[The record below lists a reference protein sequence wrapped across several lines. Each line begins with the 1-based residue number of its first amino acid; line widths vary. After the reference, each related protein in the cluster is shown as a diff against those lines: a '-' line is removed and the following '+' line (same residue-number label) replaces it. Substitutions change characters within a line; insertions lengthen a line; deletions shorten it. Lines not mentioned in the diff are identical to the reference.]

1 LNGSTPKDSGPN
13 DLGAVDS
20 FMQINSNT
28 VAVVTGAASGIGRAL
43 AQHLA
48 AKGAALALA
57 DVNEAGL
64 EETRASLSGVKTSL
78 HIVNVADA
86 SRVATFA
93 QEVLEQHGRANL
105 LFNNAGVAL
114 GGRFSEVTL
123 EDMQWLINI
132 NFWGVVHGCQAFM
145 PILQKEPFAHIVN
158 TSSVFGIFAP
168 PGQTAY
174 AAAKFAVR
182 GFSESLRHELEGS
195 SVKLSVVHPG
205 GIKTNIARNARF
217 GANAKVERLEQ
228 GLKNLEKS
236 FITTPEAAAERI
248 VRGVERNEPRI
259 LVGRDAVQV
268 DWIQRLFPSTYWSVL
283 KKVLR

>member
-1 LNGSTPKDSGPN
+1 
-13 DLGAVDS
+13 
-20 FMQINSNT
+20 MQINSNT

-48 AKGAALALA
+48 SKGASLALA

-123 EDMQWLINI
+123 EDMHWLFDI

-145 PILQKEPFAHIVN
+145 PILKKEPFAHIVN

-174 AAAKFAVR
+174 GAAKFAVR
-182 GFSESLRHELEGS
+182 GFSESLRHELES
-195 SVKLSVVHPG
+195 SSIRLSVVHPG
-205 GIKTNIARNARF
+205 GIKTAIARNARF
-217 GANAKVERLEQ
+217 GTNANAQRLEQ
-228 GLKNLEKS
+228 GLKNLEKG

-259 LVGRDAVQV
+259 LIGKDAVQV
-268 DWIQRLFPSTYWSVL
+268 DWIQRFFPSTYWGVL

>member
-1 LNGSTPKDSGPN
+1 
-13 DLGAVDS
+13 
-20 FMQINSNT
+20 MQIDSNT

-48 AKGAALALA
+48 SKGASLALA

-64 EETRASLSGVKTSL
+64 EETRASLSAVKTSL

-86 SRVATFA
+86 NRVATFA

-123 EDMQWLINI
+123 EDMHWLFDI

-145 PILQKEPFAHIVN
+145 PILKKEPFAHIVN
-158 TSSVFGIFAP
+158 TSSIFGIFAP

-174 AAAKFAVR
+174 GAAKFAVR
-182 GFSESLRHELEGS
+182 GFSESLRHELERS
-195 SVKLSVVHPG
+195 NINLSVVHPG
-205 GIKTNIARNARF
+205 GIKTAIARNARI
-217 GANAKVERLEQ
+217 GTNARADKLEQ
-228 GLKNLEKS
+228 ALKNLEKG
-236 FITTPEAAAERI
+236 FITTSEAAADRI
-248 VRGVERNEPRI
+248 VRGVERNERRI
-259 LVGRDAVQV
+259 LVGPDAVRI
-268 DWIQRLFPSTYWSVL
+268 DWVQRLFPSTYWDVL
-283 KKVLR
+283 KKFMG

>member
-1 LNGSTPKDSGPN
+1 
-13 DLGAVDS
+13 
-20 FMQINSNT
+20 MQINSNT

-48 AKGAALALA
+48 TKGAALALA

-86 SRVATFA
+86 NRVSTFA

-123 EDMQWLINI
+123 EDMHWLINI
-132 NFWGVVHGCQAFM
+132 NFWGVVHGCQSFM
-145 PILQKEPFAHIVN
+145 PILKKEPVAHIVN

-174 AAAKFAVR
+174 SAAKFAVR

-205 GIKTNIARNARF
+205 GIKTAIARNARV
-217 GANAKVERLEQ
+217 GANVTTRADRLERE
-228 GLKNLEKS
+228 LKNLEKS

-248 VRGVERNEPRI
+248 VRGVERDEPRI
-259 LVGRDAVQV
+259 LIGRDAVQI
-268 DWIQRLFPSTYWSVL
+268 DWIQRLFPSTYWGVL

>member
-1 LNGSTPKDSGPN
+1 
-13 DLGAVDS
+13 
-20 FMQINSNT
+20 MQINSNT

-48 AKGAALALA
+48 TKGASLALA
-57 DVNEAGL
+57 DINETEL
-64 EETRASLSGVKTSL
+64 EKTRASLSAVKTSL
-78 HIVNVADA
+78 HVVNVADA
-86 SRVATFA
+86 ARVATFA
-93 QEVLEQHGRANL
+93 EEVLEQHGRANL

-123 EDMQWLINI
+123 EDMQWLFNI

-145 PILQKEPFAHIVN
+145 PILKKEPLAHIVN
-158 TSSVFGIFAP
+158 TSSIFGIFAP

-174 AAAKFAVR
+174 SAAKFAVR

-205 GIKTNIARNARF
+205 GIKTNIARSARIGTNVNAR
-217 GANAKVERLEQ
+217 ADRLERE
-228 GLKNLEKS
+228 LKNLEKS
-236 FITTPEAAAERI
+236 FITTSEAAAERI
-248 VRGVERNEPRI
+248 VRGVERDEPRI
-259 LVGRDAVQV
+259 LVGRDAVQI
-268 DWIQRLFPSTYWSVL
+268 DWIQRLFPSGYWGVL

>member
-1 LNGSTPKDSGPN
+1 MNSGQKFGRVILNGSTPKDSS
-13 DLGAVDS
+13 AVDS

-28 VAVVTGAASGIGRAL
+28 VAVVTGAASGIGRAR

-48 AKGAALALA
+48 SKGASLALA

-64 EETRASLSGVKTSL
+64 EETRASLFGVKTSL

-114 GGRFSEVTL
+114 GGRFSEITL
-123 EDMQWLINI
+123 EDMQWLFNI

-145 PILQKEPFAHIVN
+145 PILQKEPVAHIIN

-228 GLKNLEKS
+228 GLKNLEKG
-236 FITTPEAAAERI
+236 FITTLEAAA
-248 VRGVERNEPRI
+248 
-259 LVGRDAVQV
+259 
-268 DWIQRLFPSTYWSVL
+268 
-283 KKVLR
+283 

>member
-1 LNGSTPKDSGPN
+1 
-13 DLGAVDS
+13 
-20 FMQINSNT
+20 MQINSNT

-48 AKGAALALA
+48 AKGASLALA

-64 EETRASLSGVKTSL
+64 EETRSSLSGVKTSL

-123 EDMQWLINI
+123 EDMQWLIDI

-145 PILQKEPFAHIVN
+145 PILKKEPVAHIVN

-248 VRGVERNEPRI
+248 VRGVERDEARI

-268 DWIQRLFPSTYWSVL
+268 DWIQRFFPSMYWSVL

>member
-1 LNGSTPKDSGPN
+1 
-13 DLGAVDS
+13 
-20 FMQINSNT
+20 MQINSNT

-48 AKGAALALA
+48 TKGAALALA

-64 EETRASLSGVKTSL
+64 EETRASLSSVKTSL
-78 HIVNVADA
+78 HVVNVADA
-86 SRVATFA
+86 ARVAGFA
-93 QEVLEQHGRANL
+93 QEVLEQHGRVNL

-123 EDMQWLINI
+123 EDMHWLFDI

-145 PILQKEPFAHIVN
+145 PILKKEPVAHIVN
-158 TSSVFGIFAP
+158 TSSIFGIFAP
-168 PGQTAY
+168 PGQTTY
-174 AAAKFAVR
+174 GAAKFAVR
-182 GFSESLRHELEGS
+182 GFSESLRHELES
-195 SVKLSVVHPG
+195 SSIRLSLVHPG
-205 GIKTNIARNARF
+205 GIKTAIARNARF
-217 GANAKVERLEQ
+217 GTNANADRLEQ

-248 VRGVERNEPRI
+248 VRGVERDEKRI

-268 DWIQRLFPSTYWSVL
+268 DWIQRLFPSTYWGVL

>member
-1 LNGSTPKDSGPN
+1 
-13 DLGAVDS
+13 
-20 FMQINSNT
+20 MQINSST

-48 AKGAALALA
+48 NKGAALALA

-114 GGRFSEVTL
+114 GGRFSEITL
-123 EDMQWLINI
+123 EDMQWLFNI

-145 PILQKEPFAHIVN
+145 PILQMEPFAHIVN

-168 PGQTAY
+168 PGQAAY
-174 AAAKFAVR
+174 SAAKFAVR
-182 GFSESLRHELEGS
+182 GFSESLRHELDGS
-195 SVKLSVVHPG
+195 SIKLSVVHPG
-205 GIKTNIARNARF
+205 GIQTNIARNARV
-217 GANAKVERLEQ
+217 GANVATRADRLERE
-228 GLKNLEKS
+228 LKNLEKS
-236 FITTPEAAAERI
+236 FVTTPQEAAKRI
-248 VRGVERNEPRI
+248 VRGVERDEPRI
-259 LVGRDAVQV
+259 LIGRDAVQV
-268 DWIQRLFPSTYWSVL
+268 DWIQRLFPSTYWSIL